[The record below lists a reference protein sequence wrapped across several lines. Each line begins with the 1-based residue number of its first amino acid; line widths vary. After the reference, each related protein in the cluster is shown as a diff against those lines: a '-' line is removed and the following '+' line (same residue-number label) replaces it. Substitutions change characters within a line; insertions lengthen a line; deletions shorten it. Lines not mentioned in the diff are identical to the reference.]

1 MRNIKFLRA
10 VSQLMMFIK
19 RDFDILCP
27 EEQLCGKQ
35 KRHQLNILPFL
46 SLLVKSLAIDPIT
59 RKLNHEKLALRTA
72 YLDNLVTVFHP
83 LHCEKEKPE

>member
-1 MRNIKFLRA
+1 MNNYAANRNGIFRFFL
-10 VSQLMMFIK
+10 
-19 RDFDILCP
+19 C
-27 EEQLCGKQ
+27 
-35 KRHQLNILPFL
+35 
-46 SLLVKSLAIDPIT
+46 SLAIDPIT